1 MRGETVKRKL
11 RDKGFVL
18 SDIAAAIG
26 KTPQNLDGQLKSE
39 DVKSGLL
46 ENIAK
51 VVGYG
56 MDLFY
61 DELTS
66 TPQEEIPVLFENGYL
81 KQITNQQKET
91 IETQRK
97 LVASLERRI
106 EDLEFQLDLRRIE
119 ILNMKKDVVPKDD
132 SADYADAK

>member
-1 MRGETVKRKL
+1 MRGETVKKKL
-11 RDKGFVL
+11 KDKGFVL

-66 TPQEEIPVLFENGYL
+66 TPKEQIPVLFENEYL

-97 LVASLERRI
+97 LVSSLEKRI
-106 EDLEFQLDLRRIE
+106 EDLELQLDLKGNE

-132 SADYADAK
+132 NVDYAVAK